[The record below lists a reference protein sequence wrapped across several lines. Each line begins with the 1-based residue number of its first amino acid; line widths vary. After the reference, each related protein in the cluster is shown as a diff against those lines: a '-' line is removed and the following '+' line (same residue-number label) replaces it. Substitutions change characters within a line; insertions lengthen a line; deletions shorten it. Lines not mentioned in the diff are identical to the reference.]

1 MPRNLDYRIDLL
13 VPIEDGRAQ
22 QELARGFDIL
32 LADNSSAWEMSS
44 EGRWMKLRPRKGDRV
59 RQSQVVLMR
68 NARARARRRTSSSRR
83 AR

>member
-1 MPRNLDYRIDLL
+1 

-59 RQSQVVLMR
+59 KPSQVVLMR

-83 AR
+83 PR